1 MLLDAIN
8 GAMSNTADFPDELN
22 YSKDIDISDLKPELV
37 MLPDLLST
45 HNQKNSA
52 ILTVTIV
59 RIVAELINSVSNNK
73 SFFRRG
79 G

>member
-59 RIVAELINSVSNNK
+59 RIVAELNSVSNNK